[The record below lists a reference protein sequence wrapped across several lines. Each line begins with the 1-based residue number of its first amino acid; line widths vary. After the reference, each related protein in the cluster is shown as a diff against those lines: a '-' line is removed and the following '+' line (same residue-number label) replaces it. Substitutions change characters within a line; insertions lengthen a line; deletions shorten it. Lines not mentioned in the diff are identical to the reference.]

1 MPMAVNGLSQMTIQN
16 FHAFWCFEIQLI
28 DEMVDGKLREWKK
41 KCRVFKDVS
50 RSRGNSEDL
59 LAPRRDMSTNHR
71 GTCPAVLSG
80 NGIDQRHGAPEMKTF
95 VIQRERC
102 MGMTCQPS
110 EDRPAGPAMRLCLF
124 NFVHRNDC
132 AHARLRIS

>member
-1 MPMAVNGLSQMTIQN
+1 MAVNDLSQMTNQN
-16 FHAFWCFEIQLI
+16 FHAFWCLKFQLI

-59 LAPRRDMSTNHR
+59 LASRRDMSTNHR

-102 MGMTCQPS
+102 KGMMCQPS
-110 EDRPAGPAMRLCLF
+110 QDRPEKAQLHSWSCR
-124 NFVHRNDC
+124 FVHRNDRSY
-132 AHARLRIS
+132 ARLGIS